1 MYTVDVKKTFP
12 KSFAVPPF
20 NGVRTVKR
28 QNGNG
33 KRPFTVCPFPHANL
47 SARVPLPLSLIGLR
61 YNMEVAKRILT
72 RSKAWE
78 RPIAPSTNCTQKEP
92 SLSPPKFPAA
102 TSFRAPHELRSCR
115 RERKRPNGGKA
126 FRRKRANGATVNAV
140 ERWNGK
146 RFWKR
151 FFDVYCMYIV
161 CTVHYNPI
169 YIAFLRTLCA
179 FLHKDF

>member
-1 MYTVDVKKTFP
+1 M
-12 KSFAVPPF
+12 
-20 NGVRTVKR
+20 KR

-33 KRPFTVCPFPHANL
+33 KRPFTVCPFPRASL

-78 RPIAPSTNCTQKEP
+78 RPIAPTVRKKSRRSRPQSSQP
-92 SLSPPKFPAA
+92 RLLSARL
-102 TSFRAPHELRSCR
+102 TSCGVAGSDRTVERRSAG
-115 RERKRPNGGKA
+115 NGE
-126 FRRKRANGATVNAV
+126 TVQRLTPF

-151 FFDVYCMYIV
+151 FFDVYCI
-161 CTVHYNPI
+161 
-169 YIAFLRTLCA
+169 FLCLSETCNEVVRGDMGLDSLQGRRDKA
-179 FLHKDF
+179 KLKWWYK

>member
-1 MYTVDVKKTFP
+1 MYIHVHTVDVKKTFP

-33 KRPFTVCPFPHANL
+33 KRPFTVCPFPRANL
-47 SARVPLPLSLIGLR
+47 SARVPLPLSLSGLR

-72 RSKAWE
+72 RSKVWE
-78 RPIAPSTNCTQKEP
+78 RPIAPTVRKKSRRSRPQSSQP
-92 SLSPPKFPAA
+92 RLLSARL
-102 TSFRAPHELRSCR
+102 TSCGVADVNGSDRTVERRSAR
-115 RERKRPNGGKA
+115 
-126 FRRKRANGATVNAV
+126 NGATVNAV

-151 FFDVYCMYIV
+151 FFDVYC
-161 CTVHYNPI
+161 
-169 YIAFLRTLCA
+169 RS
-179 FLHKDF
+179 FLHVHDIRYCTYLEEG

>member
-1 MYTVDVKKTFP
+1 MYIHVHTVDVKKTFP

-33 KRPFTVCPFPHANL
+33 KRPFTVCPFPRASL

-78 RPIAPSTNCTQKEP
+78 RPIAPTVRKKSRRSRPQ
-92 SLSPPKFPAA
+92 SSPPRLLSARL
-102 TSFRAPHELRSCR
+102 TSCGVADVNGSDRGVPPET
-115 RERKRPNGGKA
+115 EKRC
-126 FRRKRANGATVNAV
+126 
-140 ERWNGK
+140 NGK

-151 FFDVYCMYIV
+151 FFDVYC
-161 CTVHYNPI
+161 
-169 YIAFLRTLCA
+169 RS
-179 FLHKDF
+179 FLHVHDIRYCTYLEEG